1 MRALPLLSLLIGS
14 CMTVPALAANSSPEA
29 SEWLTRLAQAEQKQR
44 YQGSFVY

>member
-29 SEWLTRLAQAEQKQR
+29 SEWLNL
-44 YQGSFVY
+44 SLIHI